1 MLLAPISTLFQRK
14 AVTENVG
21 CLGRL
26 QDALAASAMQPNT
39 ACETA
44 ALVAAHL
51 RTREPLQSLVRRRQP
66 RVCDDHESGER
77 AGAQVACDAGVMIQ

>member
-1 MLLAPISTLFQRK
+1 MLLALIHTLVQRK
-14 AVTENVG
+14 AVDENV
-21 CLGRL
+21 RRSSQL

-39 ACETA
+39 AFKTA
-44 ALVAAHL
+44 VFGAAHL